1 MSEDEFRTE
10 SVVIPGELRLSNPVP
25 PPVTVPLPIVA
36 WPHGPKN
43 FWLGLLGLLSGLLL
57 FPSGLLLAFGL
68 VMAALGSLNYQ
79 APFGY
84 YLFVLALCPFL
95 LWYGLSFLGLALT
108 CFWDA
113 IRDGP
118 VLEITADGLRDH
130 RSGLSVPW
138 ASVQSARIL
147 VTSPVHSVDLQLRAP
162 VPNWQNPFRVGIVF
176 HRYRP
181 APDRILVSAGY
192 LDVPGHVVAYAIL
205 TLVKWS
211 GGQVITKAPGYGGEI
226 QRLFPRAAASR
237 IGVTPPNAS
246 LKSYRLH

>member
-1 MSEDEFRTE
+1 M
-10 SVVIPGELRLSNPVP
+10 IPGELRLSNPVP

-68 VMAALGSLNYQ
+68 MMAALGSLNYQ
-79 APFGY
+79 APLGY

-113 IRDGP
+113 SRSGP
-118 VLEITADGLRDH
+118 VLEITADGLRDY
-130 RSGLSVPW
+130 RSGLAMPWSSVR
-138 ASVQSARIL
+138 SARFL
-147 VTSPVHSVDLQLRAP
+147 AFSVDLQLHAP
-162 VPNWQNPFRVGIVF
+162 VPNWQNPFRVGVVF
-176 HRYRP
+176 QRCRP
-181 APDRILVSAGY
+181 IPDRIIVSAGY
-192 LDVPGHVVAYAIL
+192 LDVPAHVVMYVIL
-205 TLVKWS
+205 TLVKWN
-211 GGQVITKAPGYGGEI
+211 GGEVITKVGNAEI
-226 QRLFPRAAASR
+226 QRLLPRAGASR
-237 IGVTPPNAS
+237 LGVTPPNAS